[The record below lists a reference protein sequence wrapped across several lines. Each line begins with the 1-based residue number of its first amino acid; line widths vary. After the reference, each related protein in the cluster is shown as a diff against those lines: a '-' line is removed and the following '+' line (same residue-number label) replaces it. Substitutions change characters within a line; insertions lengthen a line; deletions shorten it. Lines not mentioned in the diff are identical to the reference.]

1 MNTNLIESPEF
12 VKVSNF
18 LDQLTEI
25 EANKILLVNVTR
37 KNEALLR
44 KIIIYTIIKGYSD
57 IHIEIENTNAGHET
71 NIFVRDGDHFQG
83 VGNLNDK
90 SKEIKE
96 RVFSLCNF
104 MGGAV
109 EGVNWSASFK
119 VQLSAQVATEFGLKP
134 FEGLPYSVNFRVEYI
149 QTFSGIAFTCRLIDP
164 QTTPKFQDL
173 KLPKLLS
180 ETIMEICRAPSGF
193 VVISGPTG
201 SGKSTLLNAI
211 FQALNDGSKSV
222 VTIENPVEF
231 KIFKKGAPVKQIQVR
246 GEITFSSALR
256 ATLRLDP
263 QLILVGEIRDFETMD
278 AAIEAANTGHLV
290 FATVH
295 ANDAHNTLQRMNQ
308 LRADASRLSESLT
321 LVLAQRLL
329 TTYAGPGVK
338 RELTFDEKAWLGK
351 NGIYMDH
358 ITENMGPKCG
368 KVPVIEA
375 IVMDAG
381 VKNEIRK
388 AEKIDTL
395 AVYKAARHQHT
406 YESMVSFGVRCV
418 LEHGCRLS
426 QVQQSLEQNP
436 HAKEFPGFRVEL
448 ARKYGVSLSDVSLS
462 IEDYYANRSQD
473 SKESLEESL
482 NDKFGYVPNNI
493 TPLVPRGVLPTSSH
507 HNLG

>member
-1 MNTNLIESPEF
+1 MNTKLINNPLF
-12 VKVSNF
+12 VRVSNCF
-18 LDQLTEI
+18 DALSEV
-25 EANKILLVNVTR
+25 EANKVLLVNVTR

-44 KIIIYTIIKGYSD
+44 KIIVYTIICGHSD
-57 IHIEIENTNAGHET
+57 IHIEIEVSGGGHEAH
-71 NIFVRDGDHFQG
+71 IFVRDGDDFQS
-83 VGNLNDK
+83 VENLVDK
-90 SKEIKE
+90 GKEIKE

-119 VQLSAQVATEFGLKP
+119 VQLPAEFALEFGLTP
-134 FEGLPYSVNFRVEYI
+134 LPSLPYCVNFRVEYI
-149 QTFSGIAFTCRLIDP
+149 ETFSGLAFTCRLIDP
-164 QTTPKFQDL
+164 QTTPKFENL

-180 ETIMEICRAPSGF
+180 DTVMQICKAPSGF

-211 FQALNDGSKSV
+211 FQCLNDGSKSV

-246 GEITFSSALR
+246 GEITFATALR

-263 QLILVGEIRDFETMD
+263 QLILVGEIRDHETMD

-295 ANDAHNTLQRMNQ
+295 ANDAHNTLQRMSQ
-308 LRADASRLSESLT
+308 LKADSFRLSESLT

-329 TTYAGPGVK
+329 TTYEGPAIK
-338 RELTFDEKAWLGK
+338 RKLTLDERTWLAK

-358 ITENMGPKCG
+358 ILENVGPKSG

-375 IVMDAG
+375 IVVDPK
-381 VKNEIRK
+381 VKYEIR
-388 AEKIDTL
+388 AGDRINTL
-395 AVYKAARHQHT
+395 SVYKSARHQHT
-406 YESMVSFGVRCV
+406 YESMVSYGVRCV
-418 LEHGCRLS
+418 IEHGCKLS

-436 HAKEFPGFRVEL
+436 NAKEFPGFRVEM
-448 ARKYGVSLSDVSLS
+448 AAKYGVNLSEIS
-462 IEDYYANRSQD
+462 IAIEEYYARPSAQAD
-473 SKESLEESL
+473 FSLKESL
-482 NDKFGYVPNNI
+482 DKRFEHQPETA
-493 TPLVPRGVLPTSSH
+493 TPLLRVA
-507 HNLG
+507 